1 MSYFSMFPLLYYDAK
16 ASGTNKVYTKKIGN
30 MTNKYANHNGQ
41 RINEIIDNLQNLSN
55 LRIHVVGDT
64 IVGDA
69 VGDAVVGYAV
79 DEVVVGNT
87 VVGNTDAVGD
97 STGAPACG
105 FGRALGEKK
114 ADRALWRS
122 EKQIPQCSAPL

>member
-1 MSYFSMFPLLYYDAK
+1 VPSAVTIVDSSHTVPHLTQTASPELSFKSMSVLRH
-16 ASGTNKVYTKKIGN
+16 SGFE
-30 MTNKYANHNGQ
+30 Q
-41 RINEIIDNLQNLSN
+41 RIWDIL
-55 LRIHVVGDT
+55 
-64 IVGDA
+64 
-69 VGDAVVGYAV
+69 
-79 DEVVVGNT
+79 
-87 VVGNTDAVGD
+87 AVGD